1 MMDEKEIMPY
11 NFFKYG
17 GVYTGE
23 HHGMRYLI
31 KNTGEKPD
39 FKLMV
44 QVWLGPY
51 ASTAV
56 PDEKKTTQYFES
68 SVEGRKEAI
77 NWLHEQYETR
87 RGEWDTAPALLDAVL
102 PQAAR
107 LSTRARAS
115 SMDVSFFMR
124 GSLFP
129 HKTAPFCA

>member
-31 KNTGEKPD
+31 KNT
-39 FKLMV
+39 
-44 QVWLGPY
+44 
-51 ASTAV
+51 
-56 PDEKKTTQYFES
+56 DEKKTTQYFES

-102 PQAAR
+102 PQ
-107 LSTRARAS
+107 
-115 SMDVSFFMR
+115 
-124 GSLFP
+124 
-129 HKTAPFCA
+129 

>member
-51 ASTAV
+51 ASIAV
-56 PDEKKTTQYFES
+56 PDKKRQHS
-68 SVEGRKEAI
+68 ILK
-77 NWLHEQYETR
+77 
-87 RGEWDTAPALLDAVL
+87 AVL
-102 PQAAR
+102 KAAKKQ
-107 LSTRARAS
+107 LTGCMS
-115 SMDVSFFMR
+115 SMKHAGVSGIR
-124 GSLFP
+124 HP
-129 HKTAPFCA
+129 HCWMPYCRSNCMK

>member
-17 GVYTGE
+17 GVYTGG

-87 RGEWDTAPALLDAVL
+87 RGEWDGCRTAAVI
-102 PQAAR
+102 
-107 LSTRARAS
+107 
-115 SMDVSFFMR
+115 V
-124 GSLFP
+124 
-129 HKTAPFCA
+129 

>member
-77 NWLHEQYETR
+77 NWLHEQMKHAGVSGIRHPPAGR
-87 RGEWDTAPALLDAVL
+87 RTAAVI
-102 PQAAR
+102 
-107 LSTRARAS
+107 
-115 SMDVSFFMR
+115 V
-124 GSLFP
+124 
-129 HKTAPFCA
+129 